1 MLRLES
7 RREGCLASLVM
18 LNVALL
24 ESQIAQ
30 MRSLLGK
37 KEVAAGV
44 VLLAR

>member
-1 MLRLES
+1 
-7 RREGCLASLVM
+7 LAR

-24 ESQIAQ
+24 ESQIVP